1 MGSIKENLITFV
13 KAQCSAWIA
22 SIIDFCVTILLSHF
36 CSMWYAYAIFFG
48 ALSGGITNCII
59 NYRWVFHAMGMKK
72 KVIAMRYFLV
82 WTGSILLNTL
92 GTFLLTE
99 LSGVYFIIVKAVVA
113 VAVAVLWNYQMQR
126 IFVFKKRY
134 EL

>member
-1 MGSIKENLITFV
+1 
-13 KAQCSAWIA
+13 
-22 SIIDFCVTILLSHF
+22 
-36 CSMWYAYAIFFG
+36 
-48 ALSGGITNCII
+48 
-59 NYRWVFHAMGMKK
+59 
-72 KVIAMRYFLV
+72 MRYFLV